1 MNDEQ
6 AVRRGQE
13 AARALQYL
21 APVLDD
27 LSAKAMTD
35 LLEAGPEDVLAAQ
48 LYAKA
53 LSAVRK
59 TIEGH
64 IRAGEFVTAARA

>member
-13 AARALQYL
+13 ADRALQYL
-21 APVLDD
+21 SPVLDD
-27 LSAKAMTD
+27 LTTKAIAE
-35 LLEAGPEDVLAAQ
+35 LLMSGPDEVLARQ

-53 LSAVRK
+53 LTDVRK

-64 IRAGEFVTAARA
+64 VRAGEFVTRAQA